1 MSDLFHTML
10 FVAALLPVVCLSV
23 PVLRRGQRRRE
34 GTPQKKVWERDQ
46 TVRDLIDS
54 EAGIRKLYAD
64 LGFYPQIE
72 WRLDRLIRQMKGQI
86 RAEVP
91 DFASLRA
98 VLKGILTQR
107 GKEGNGGADP
117 MSQAWAQKGEDAL
130 LLAVLAAADDEGKV
144 LELLNRDAVGEP
156 LPFVEQLPF
165 LRDGTL
171 VWRTPMGLSVI
182 RKRPSNP
189 THFSSLLYEL
199 EHLVRTTEIRR
210 SPRGRNGVL
219 EAISRLKRD
228 LQREDAYF
236 PTSLMTLGSK
246 VSEWLYE
253 AQEPVRRGRR
263 EQLDRLLE
271 EMTVL
276 WHAHGLG
283 DEGRRRVAA
292 SQAADFRDAAQRQTK
307 AYLDVPWMH
316 RPCLTDYLLR
326 SLIDSELV
334 ALRWWQMLTPFAP
347 GRVLKLVRR
356 EVTSGQYDGEENIRR
371 LRQQERKGFFVNS
384 LIYALLRLHNP
395 PPAAVRQTRL
405 R

>member
-1 MSDLFHTML
+1 MSDLFHIML
-10 FVAALLPVVCLSV
+10 FVAALLPVVCLAV
-23 PVLRRGQRRRE
+23 PVLKRGQRRRGE
-34 GTPQKKVWERDQ
+34 APQKVWECDQ
-46 TVRDLIDS
+46 AVRDLIDS

-72 WRLDRLIRQMKGQI
+72 WRLDRLVRQMKGQI

-91 DFASLRA
+91 DFASLQA
-98 VLKGILTQR
+98 VLKGILAQR
-107 GKEGNGGADP
+107 QKEGNGADP
-117 MSQAWAQKGEDAL
+117 MSQAWAQKGEDVL
-130 LLAVLAAADDEGKV
+130 LRAVLAAEDDEEKV
-144 LELLNRDAVGEP
+144 HELLNQDAVGEP

-189 THFSSLLYEL
+189 THFSSLLYEF
-199 EHLVRTTEIRR
+199 EQLVRATEIRR
-210 SPRGRNGVL
+210 SSRGRNGVL
-219 EAISRLKRD
+219 EAVSRLKRD

-236 PTSLMTLGSK
+236 PTSLMTLESK
-246 VSEWLYE
+246 VAEWLYE

-263 EQLDRLLE
+263 EQLDGLLE
-271 EMTVL
+271 DMTAL
-276 WHAHGLG
+276 RHSCGLD
-283 DEGRRRVAA
+283 DEGRRRGGPVVG
-292 SQAADFRDAAQRQTK
+292 FRDAAQRQTK
-307 AYLDVPWMH
+307 AYLDAPWMH

-395 PPAAVRQTRL
+395 PPAAVRQTRI